1 MIKRKYSSN
10 SFAPVDFPFTFR
22 KTFQI
27 MIITAKIQKELFRE
41 TLEEHKHVDKFYVH
55 LICKLNTEH
64 EMKDEF
70 C

>member
-1 MIKRKYSSN
+1 
-10 SFAPVDFPFTFR
+10 
-22 KTFQI
+22 

-64 EMKDEF
+64 EIKDEF